1 MLPIYILYFEG
12 EYIMDNRRD
21 FYDTKLEL
29 MQESKDRDDSNKKK
43 DDSDDEE

>member
-1 MLPIYILYFEG
+1 
-12 EYIMDNRRD
+12 MDNRRD